1 MRSTTERREGVG
13 TRGRVGEP
21 SRTRH
26 PGFSIPRT
34 ISLRRKRVNENEGN
48 AEESAEG
55 EKCEEKRE
63 KGREK
68 ERRDD
73 ETHRIDAPRTRCC
86 RPTG

>member
-1 MRSTTERREGVG
+1 
-13 TRGRVGEP
+13 
-21 SRTRH
+21 
-26 PGFSIPRT
+26 
-34 ISLRRKRVNENEGN
+34 VNENEGN